1 MPGGRLSHDE
11 RRDIGAGLADGL
23 GYAEIARRLGRPTS
37 TVSREVA
44 RNGGADGYRADRA
57 LLATE
62 RRARRRGPAPLAA
75 RTQEAVDRGELRDEL
90 RDFGEQ
96 FVTMLVVTGLPRM
109 ASRVLVRLFLT
120 DSGSLTAADL
130 VGQLRVSPASVS
142 KAVGYLEELDVVR
155 RERDPRRRRERYVV
169 DDDVWLRAWTRD
181 TRSTANW
188 ADTARRGVAVV
199 GADTPAG
206 VRLDRMGDF
215 FATLSADMAS
225 GPAGVEDALTLLAA
239 LMHAGAPADAGR
251 LAAGLGWPTE
261 RVTEALRHAEPQR
274 LTPAQRAALAR

>member
-11 RRDIGAGLADGL
+11 RRDIGAGLAKGL

-57 LLATE
+57 LRATE

-75 RTQEAVDRGELRDEL
+75 RPQEAVDRDEL
-90 RDFGEQ
+90 HDFGEQ
-96 FVTMLVVTGLPRM
+96 FVAMLVATGLPRM

-239 LMHAGAPADAGR
+239 LMHAGARADAGR
-251 LAAGLGWPTE
+251 LAAGLGWPAE

-274 LTPAQRAALAR
+274 LTPAQRAALTR